1 MELATSF
8 CGQNQSVAGL
18 QEEWD
23 PGAWTLSRPSCSM
36 VLSTLGHSA
45 PLSGG
50 LISLSEK
57 QACAGLSVLE
67 FIQDT
72 KMPTQLA
79 HSGHL
84 LTCCPLY
91 YLFSCLSFT
100 FPMASL
106 VLPQITSCVSPMPWR
121 IYLPMQETQEIQV
134 QSLGQE
140 DPLE

>member
-72 KMPTQLA
+72 PPQDTPP
-79 HSGHL
+79 GHIKYL
-84 LTCCPLY
+84 KLKELKNDIRRKVTLT
-91 YLFSCLSFT
+91 LSH
-100 FPMASL
+100 L
-106 VLPQITSCVSPMPWR
+106 VL
-121 IYLPMQETQEIQV
+121 LP
-134 QSLGQE
+134 
-140 DPLE
+140 

>member
-1 MELATSF
+1 M
-8 CGQNQSVAGL
+8 QSSANEDWKTV
-18 QEEWD
+18 D
-23 PGAWTLSRPSCSM
+23 KHPS
-36 VLSTLGHSA
+36 VPA
-45 PLSGG
+45 SGG
-50 LISLSEK
+50 MILSMPHMV
-57 QACAGLSVLE
+57 S
-67 FIQDT
+67 T

-106 VLPQITSCVSPMPWR
+106 VLPQITSCVNPMPWR